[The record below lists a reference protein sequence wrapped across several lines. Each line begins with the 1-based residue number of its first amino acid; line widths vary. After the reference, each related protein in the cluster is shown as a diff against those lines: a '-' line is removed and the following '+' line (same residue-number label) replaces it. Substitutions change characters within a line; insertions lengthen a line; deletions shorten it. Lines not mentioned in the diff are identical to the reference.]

1 MYWLLTIHTCIQNEI
16 FVFIVSLPYF
26 AKFWIGSLIE
36 VWKFNSFMGLLVKVV
51 SGMGHILEMF
61 AYLELGAF
69 IDYRRYF
76 VIFRYMGWN
85 DYHLMI
91 SWARMNFSFTLRPSL
106 NLKFQGWKKDNIVK
120 SWVFEDMR
128 ALFKIWLRTWAK
140 TSCNLI

>member
-1 MYWLLTIHTCIQNEI
+1 
-16 FVFIVSLPYF
+16 
-26 AKFWIGSLIE
+26 
-36 VWKFNSFMGLLVKVV
+36 MGLLVKVV

-85 DYHLMI
+85 DDHLMI

-120 SWVFEDMR
+120 SWVF
-128 ALFKIWLRTWAK
+128 
-140 TSCNLI
+140 